1 MTSKKENKLIIAVD
15 GSSFESLHWPK
26 GLANYLQ
33 HILRELGKQEVYDF
47 HLFGKEFAPE
57 ARALCSNNIS
67 LHEIKVQS
75 FTWRNDGVRLM
86 SNKYGA
92 TLAWFPF
99 HVIPW
104 MPSPIPLVS
113 TVHDLSFITHLKSTN
128 LKTSIYFTVGLVNA
142 LLRSTKVITISKAT
156 FNDVVRFFPWAKS
169 KLLIAPHGIPEDCLN
184 ISQNLAQ
191 SRPDSKDTNK
201 QVLFLDAANP
211 RKDLESTIIACDR
224 LHASG
229 LNIRLK
235 ATGNVNEVKKRVV
248 KLIGYMPAFINLP
261 GFIGRKELLE
271 EMGNSKALAY
281 LSHGEGFGFP
291 ILEAMSLGCSVVCYS
306 SAAEKE
312 VAGECGYYAK
322 PKNIETVIKA
332 IADAIGSSEQR
343 RQAGREHA
351 RGFTWAKSA
360 DIHFKAFSAQSL

>member
-1 MTSKKENKLIIAVD
+1 MINNSEQKLVVAVE
-15 GSSFESLHWPK
+15 GSAFERLWWPK
-26 GLANYLQ
+26 GVANYLR
-33 HILRELGKQEVYDF
+33 HILRELAKQDTCDF
-47 HLFGKEFAPE
+47 HLF
-57 ARALCSNNIS
+57 ARHFEPDAKGMINNKVF
-67 LHEIKVQS
+67 LHEVKTRT
-75 FTWRNDGVRLM
+75 FTWRNDGVSYV
-86 SNKYGA
+86 SNNYGA
-92 TLAWFPF
+92 KVAWFPF

-104 MPSPIPLVS
+104 LPSPIPLVS

-128 LKTSIYFTVGLVNA
+128 LKTSIYFTAALVNA

-191 SRPDSKDTNK
+191 SRTDSENRNK

-211 RKDLESTIIACDR
+211 RKDLESAVIACDR
-224 LHASG
+224 LNSSG
-229 LNIRLK
+229 LNICLK
-235 ATGNVNEVKKRVV
+235 ATGNIEEVKKRIV
-248 KLIGYMPAFINLP
+248 KLMGYVPAFMHLP
-261 GFIGRKELLE
+261 GFITRRELLE
-271 EMGNSKALAY
+271 EIYQSKTVAY

-291 ILEAMSLGCSVVCYS
+291 ILESMSLGCAVVCYS

-332 IADAIGSSEQR
+332 IADAINASEQS
-343 RQAGREHA
+343 RQAGRQHA
-351 RGFTWAKSA
+351 LGFTWAKSA
-360 DIHFKAFSAQSL
+360 DIHLKAFSAQSL